1 MKDFNVRDQ
10 VARAAVELFAEKGYA
25 TTSVQ
30 EVVERAGVTKGAMYH
45 YYRSKDDLLFGIYE
59 RMLTLQREHLDEI
72 IARGL
77 PTAEALRMACID
89 VIETSIDSLQEG
101 TVFFRSVHMLSP
113 ERQREVTRRRREYND
128 AFATLV
134 RNGQREGLYRD
145 DIPIAVLVANFF
157 SDIHYLSNWYKP
169 GGTESQTEVAEQI
182 TDLFLKGIAA
192 T

>member
-10 VARAAVELFAEKGYA
+10 VAQAAVELFAEKGYA
-25 TTSVQ
+25 NTSVQ

-77 PTAEALRMACID
+77 PTDETLRAACVD
-89 VIETSIDSLQEG
+89 VVETSIDALPEG

-113 ERQREVTRRRREYND
+113 DRQREVTRRRREYND
-128 AFATLV
+128 AFASLV
-134 RNGQREGLYRD
+134 TRGQGEGLYRD
-145 DIPIAVLVANFF
+145 DIPTAVLVANFF
-157 SDIHYLSNWYKP
+157 SDVHYLSNWYKP
-169 GGTESQTEVAEQI
+169 TGAESKTQVAEQL
-182 TDLFLKGIAA
+182 TDLYLKGIAA

>member
-10 VARAAVELFAEKGYA
+10 VAKAAVELFAEKGYA
-25 TTSVQ
+25 NTSVQ

-45 YYRSKDDLLFGIYE
+45 YYRSKDDLLFDIYE

-72 IARGL
+72 VARGL
-77 PTAEALRMACID
+77 PAAETLRTACID
-89 VIETSIDSLQEG
+89 VVETSIDALPEG

-113 ERQREVTRRRREYND
+113 ERQHEVTRRRRAYND
-128 AFATLV
+128 VFASIIT
-134 RNGQREGLYRD
+134 RGQAEGSYRD

-157 SDIHYLSNWYKP
+157 SDVHYLSNWYSP
-169 GGTESQTEVAEQI
+169 TGAESKTRVAEQL
-182 TDLFLKGIAA
+182 TDLFLKGIEA